1 MAQGRSGTTCKGLF
15 TRLISARTCNGSG
28 GDVPSAVG
36 HASMSKVS
44 QANSF
49 LLFG

>member
-15 TRLISARTCNGSG
+15 TRLISARTCNVSG
-28 GDVPSAVG
+28 GDVESAVG
-36 HASMSKVS
+36 PASMSTVS
-44 QANSF
+44 QVNSF